1 MENKLF
7 TIVNRDNEDSFLTD
21 LSTNPDNFNKKL
33 VFVFGNSENYIVVN
47 GEKFLHKPESAERA
61 PVDLG
66 LPSGTLWAAGNIGAE
81 LPWETG
87 KYFAWGETTG
97 YTDADVTVGVRAFDK
112 NSYNAGSA
120 ASISTDLTLEQDA
133 AHVNLGGNWQM
144 PTADYYQELIDN
156 CTYSVQPN
164 YGGSGVTCAVFK
176 SMLNGNE
183 LVIPCTG
190 YYNGTSKSSSDY
202 ACCWSS
208 SWSSSSAAKIGYG
221 SVTFTATS
229 TSSRYQ
235 GINVRAIVPGA
246 RTPGSGTGKENNYK
260 YVDLGLPSGLKW
272 ATCNVGASSP
282 EQAGLYFAWGETTGY
297 TAEQV
302 TSGVRAFSQ
311 DVYNAGSA
319 ASISTD
325 LTLKQDAAHV
335 NLGGNWRM
343 PTQAEFQEL
352 IDNCSVVWTTDY
364 KGTGVKGCIFT
375 SKVNGNSVFF
385 PVAGFCKDSSMTGV
399 GRYGYCWSASWDSS
413 SKVWILLFGLG
424 YQYLHNSGGRYNG
437 RPVRGVCE

>member
-87 KYFAWGETTG
+87 KYFAWGETEGFTA
-97 YTDADVTVGVRAFDK
+97 ADVAAGVRAF
-112 NSYNAGSA
+112 NSASYTSS
-120 ASISTDLTLEQDA
+120 SISADLTLEQDA
-133 AHVNLGGNWQM
+133 ARANLGGNWQM

-156 CTYSVQPN
+156 CTYSFQPD

-190 YYNGTSKSSSDY
+190 YYNGTSKSSSGY
-202 ACCWSS
+202 VYCWSS
-208 SWSSSSAAKIGYG
+208 SWSSSSAAKRGYG
-221 SVTFTATS
+221 SNTFTATS
-229 TSSRYQ
+229 TSRRYY
-235 GINVRAIVPGA
+235 GLNVRAIVPGA
-246 RTPGSGTGKENNYK
+246 RTPGSGTGTENNYK

-272 ATCNVGASSP
+272 ATCNVGATSP

-302 TSGVRAFSQ
+302 TSGVRSFSSA
-311 DVYNAGSA
+311 VYNSGSA

-325 LTLKQDAAHV
+325 LTLEQDAARA

-343 PTQAEFQEL
+343 PTKAE
-352 IDNCSVVWTTDY
+352 
-364 KGTGVKGCIFT
+364 
-375 SKVNGNSVFF
+375 
-385 PVAGFCKDSSMTGV
+385 
-399 GRYGYCWSASWDSS
+399 
-413 SKVWILLFGLG
+413 
-424 YQYLHNSGGRYNG
+424 
-437 RPVRGVCE
+437 

>member
-21 LSTNPDNFNKKL
+21 LSNNPDNFNKKL
-33 VFVFGNSENYIVVN
+33 VFVFGNSENYVVVN

-97 YTDADVTVGVRAFDK
+97 YTDGDVAAGVRAF
-112 NSYNAGSA
+112 NSASYTASA
-120 ASISTDLTLEQDA
+120 ISADLTLEQDA
-133 AHVNLGGNWQM
+133 ARANLGGNWQM

-156 CTYSVQPN
+156 CTYSFQSN

-190 YYNGTSKSSSDY
+190 YYNGTSKSSSGY

-208 SWSSSSAAKIGYG
+208 SWSSSSKAKRGYG
-221 SVTFTATS
+221 SNTFTATS
-229 TSSRYQ
+229 TSNRYY
-235 GINVRAIVPGA
+235 GMNVRAIIPGA
-246 RTPGSGTGKENNYK
+246 RTPGSGTGTENNYK

-272 ATCNVGASSP
+272 ATCNVGATSP

-297 TAEQV
+297 TANDV
-302 TSGVRAFSQ
+302 TSGVRAFIE
-311 DVYNAGSA
+311 DEYNAGPA
-319 ASISTD
+319 ASINTD
-325 LTLKQDAAHV
+325 ITLEYDAAHV
-335 NLGGNWRM
+335 NMGGNWRM
-343 PTQAEFQEL
+343 STKAEFQEL
-352 IDNCSVVWTTDY
+352 LDNCDGTWISSY
-364 KGTGVKGCIFT
+364 MGKGVAGRLYT
-375 SKVNGNSVFF
+375 SKANGNSVFF
-385 PVAGFCKDSSMTGV
+385 PAAGYCYDSSMGDV
-399 GRYGYCWSASWDSS
+399 GLFGNYWSASWAPSFS
-413 SKVWILLFGLG
+413 AWLLSF
-424 YQYLHNSGGRYNG
+424 YSGGQSVFSNKGHYG
-437 RPVRGVCE
+437 QPVRGVCK

>member
-7 TIVNRDNEDSFLTD
+7 TIVNRDNESSFLTD

-47 GEKFLHKPESAERA
+47 GEKFLHKSESAERA

-66 LPSGTLWAAGNIGAE
+66 LPSGTLWAAGNIGTE

-97 YTDADVTVGVRAFDK
+97 YTDADVAAGVRTFDEA
-112 NSYNAGSA
+112 SYNAGSTG
-120 ASISTDLTLEQDA
+120 SISADLTLEQDA

-156 CTYSVQPN
+156 CTYTFQQN

-176 SMLNGNE
+176 SMINGNE

-190 YYNGTSKSSSDY
+190 YYNGITKLSGGEAY
-202 ACCWSS
+202 CWSS
-208 SWSSSSAAKIGYG
+208 SWSSSSGAKRGYG
-221 SVTFTATS
+221 GNTFTATS
-229 TSSRYQ
+229 TSNRYY
-235 GINVRAIVPGA
+235 GLNVRAIVPGA
-246 RTPGSGTGKENNYK
+246 RTPSSGTGTENNYK

-272 ATCNVGASSP
+272 ATCNVGATSP

-297 TAEQV
+297 TGEQV
-302 TSGVRAFSQ
+302 NSGVRAFSSS
-311 DVYNAGSA
+311 VYSSGPA

-325 LTLKQDAAHV
+325 LTLEQDAVHV

-343 PTQAEFQEL
+343 PTEDECQEL
-352 IDNCSVVWTTDY
+352 LDNCDVIWLSSY
-364 KGTGVKGCIFT
+364 MGKGVPGRLFT
-375 SKVNGNSVFF
+375 SRVNGNSVFF
-385 PVAGFCKDSSMTGV
+385 PAAGYCYNSSVKGV
-399 GRYGYCWSASWDSS
+399 GSEARCWSASWESDSRAS
-413 SKVWILLFGLG
+413 HLYFNPSN
-424 YQYLHNSGGRYNG
+424 QYLSVYNRFRG
-437 RPVRGVCE
+437 FSVRGVCE

>member
-7 TIVNRDNEDSFLTD
+7 TIVNRKDEDSFLTD
-21 LSTNPDNFNKKL
+21 LSNNPDNFNKKL

-87 KYFAWGETTG
+87 KYFAWGETEG
-97 YTDADVTVGVRAFDK
+97 YTAADVAAGVRAFSQDV
-112 NSYNAGSA
+112 YNAGSA
-120 ASISTDLTLEQDA
+120 ASISADLTLAQDA
-133 AHVNLGGNWQM
+133 ASANLGGNWQM

-156 CTYSVQPN
+156 CIYSFQSN

-176 SMLNGNE
+176 SMVNGNE

-190 YYNGTSKSSSDY
+190 YYNGTNNSSGGY
-202 ACCWSS
+202 VYCWSS
-208 SWSSSSAAKIGYG
+208 SWSSSSKAKRGYG
-221 SVTFTATS
+221 SNTFTATS
-229 TSSRYQ
+229 TSNRYY
-235 GINVRAIVPGA
+235 GLNVRAIIPGA
-246 RTPGSGTGKENNYK
+246 RTLGNGTGTENNYK

-272 ATCNVGASSP
+272 ATCNVGATSP
-282 EQAGLYFAWGETTGY
+282 EQTGLYFAWGETIGY
-297 TAEQV
+297 TGEQV
-302 TSGVRAFSQ
+302 ESGERAFSEAE
-311 DVYNAGSA
+311 YNAGPA

-325 LTLKQDAAHV
+325 LTPEQDAAHV

-343 PTQAEFQEL
+343 PTKAEFQEL
-352 IDNCSVVWTTDY
+352 FDNCNVTWVSSYMGNCVAGRLY
-364 KGTGVKGCIFT
+364 T

-385 PVAGFCKDSSMTGV
+385 PAA
-399 GRYGYCWSASWDSS
+399 GRYYNSSVGLVGSNGIYWSTSWYSS
-413 SKVWILLFGLG
+413 SSAWRLNFYSGSQELYNNNRYYG
-424 YQYLHNSGGRYNG
+424 YS
-437 RPVRGVCE
+437 VRGVCE